1 MSRARLVITAVVV
14 EGRTQTEVARTY
26 GVTQGWVSKLVA
38 RYRAEGEAAFEPRS
52 RRPAGSPTATQ
63 PAIVE
68 QIVELRK
75 DLTDRGLDA
84 GPKTIAWHLLHY
96 QGLTVSLATISRV
109 LTREGFVVPQPK
121 KRPRSSYVR
130 FEADMPNECWQAD
143 FTHYR
148 LARRKGN
155 EGLDVQILTFLDDHS
170 RLILHMSAHVHVTGP
185 IVVAAFREAVQS
197 HGIPASTLTD
207 NGMVFTTRFSGGK
220 GGRNGFETELQRLGV
235 LQKNSRPNHP
245 TTCGKVERVQQTL
258 KKWLM
263 AKRRPS
269 TMTGLQR
276 LLDEFKD
283 EYNSARPHTSLR
295 PVRTPQVAYLARPK
309 AAPADRSEDRHSR
322 VRHDI
327 VDQAGKVTLRIH
339 GQLHSIGIGRH
350 HARTHIIALVQDL
363 DVRVVDAA
371 TGELLRG
378 LRIDLSKRYHG
389 TGKPPG
395 PPPKQRA

>member
-1 MSRARLVITAVVV
+1 V
-14 EGRTQTEVARTY
+14 
-26 GVTQGWVSKLVA
+26 
-38 RYRAEGEAAFEPRS
+38 
-52 RRPAGSPTATQ
+52 
-63 PAIVE
+63 
-68 QIVELRK
+68 
-75 DLTDRGLDA
+75 
-84 GPKTIAWHLLHY
+84 
-96 QGLTVSLATISRV
+96 
-109 LTREGFVVPQPK
+109 REGLVTPHPK

-148 LARRKGN
+148 LARRKGK
-155 EGLDVQILTFLDDHS
+155 EGLDVEILTFLDDHS
-170 RLILHMSAHVHVTGP
+170 RLVLHMSAHVHVTGP

-220 GGRNGFETELQRLGV
+220 GGRNGFEAELQRLGV
-235 LQKNSRPNHP
+235 VQKNSRPNHP

-258 KKWLM
+258 KKWLD

-269 TMTGLQR
+269 TIAGLQR
-276 LLDEFKD
+276 LLDEFAF
-283 EYNSARPHTSLR
+283 EYNSTRPHTSLH
-295 PVRTPQVAYLARPK
+295 PVRTPETAYLARPK
-309 AAPADRSEDRHSR
+309 AAPGDRDDDRHSR

-350 HARTHIIALVQDL
+350 HARTHIILLVQDL

-371 TGELLRG
+371 TGELLRE

-395 PPPKQRA
+395 PPPKHRA